1 MSRIITM
8 AALAL
13 ATSTSFALA
22 GGPAAI
28 VADPVVIQPA
38 AAVSS
43 GGLGT
48 AAVLGGIVLI
58 ALAVG
63 LGDEDNNSTDSS
75 GSQ

>member
-63 LGDEDNNSTDSS
+63 LSNDSDGSDGS
-75 GSQ
+75 GSN